1 MNIEKEKKNAY
12 MEKISHS
19 FKYAQSVTI
28 VFITQ
33 SFLNII
39 SVKKDTQTIILQMLT
54 TELIPRK
61 SKKKNICKKSN
72 YM

>member
-1 MNIEKEKKNAY
+1 

-19 FKYAQSVTI
+19 LKYAQSVTI

-33 SFLNII
+33 SFFNII
-39 SVKKDTQTIILQMLT
+39 SVEKDTQTIILQMLT

-61 SKKKNICKKSN
+61 RKKKIFARKVITCKHFLVLKTK
-72 YM
+72 

>member
-1 MNIEKEKKNAY
+1 

-33 SFLNII
+33 SFFNII
-39 SVKKDTQTIILQMLT
+39 SVEKDTQAIILQMLT

-61 SKKKNICKKSN
+61 SKKKIFSRKVITCKHFLVLKTK
-72 YM
+72 

>member
-19 FKYAQSVTI
+19 FKYAKSVTI

-33 SFLNII
+33 NFFNII
-39 SVKKDTQTIILQMLT
+39 SVKKDNQAIILQMLT

-61 SKKKNICKKSN
+61 SKKKYLQEK
-72 YM
+72 

>member
-1 MNIEKEKKNAY
+1 

-61 SKKKNICKKSN
+61 SKKKIFARKVITCKHFLVLKTK
-72 YM
+72 

>member
-1 MNIEKEKKNAY
+1 

-28 VFITQ
+28 VFINQ
-33 SFLNII
+33 SFFNII
-39 SVKKDTQTIILQMLT
+39 SVEKDTQAIILQMLT

-61 SKKKNICKKSN
+61 SKKKIFARKVITCKHFLVLKTK
-72 YM
+72 

>member
-1 MNIEKEKKNAY
+1 

-33 SFLNII
+33 SFFNII
-39 SVKKDTQTIILQMLT
+39 SVEKDTQAIILQMLT

-61 SKKKNICKKSN
+61 SKKKNIYIFKKSN